1 MELQIYMAIDQMWH
15 KNLIYLNCEFL
26 RDSYERRLFTQF
38 FFNTV
43 HAVKGLSIEMNRNQK
58 YKLIKCNV

>member
-1 MELQIYMAIDQMWH
+1 MKEDFSR
-15 KNLIYLNCEFL
+15 N
-26 RDSYERRLFTQF
+26 F

-43 HAVKGLSIEMNRNQK
+43 HAVKGLSIEMNRKQK